1 MTKKVII
8 TQEENRI
15 LLEERPKLMNIV
27 RREYSI
33 HPYYECKF
41 CRRWIEKNIYAH
53 LFKYHRKEVYSVIP
67 KKHHHILR
75 KIEQGVKV
83 PIKKK

>member
-27 RREYSI
+27 RREYSM

-41 CRRWIEKNIYAH
+41 CRCWIEKNIYAH